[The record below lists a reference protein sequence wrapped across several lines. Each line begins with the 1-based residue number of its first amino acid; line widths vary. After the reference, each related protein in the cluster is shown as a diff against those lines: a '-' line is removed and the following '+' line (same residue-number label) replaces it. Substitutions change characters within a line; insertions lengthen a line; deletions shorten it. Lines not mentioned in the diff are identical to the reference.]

1 MNTVVRDMLKSFT
14 DGIDDLAKDYN
25 KETIGFVNMSEEMR
39 KTKHLDIK
47 TKELISIAISTYARC
62 EYSVVYHTYKAL
74 EAGATKEEIMESGF
88 IATACG
94 GEFTM
99 AYMITLLKEG
109 VEEFEKDFKRKNHRV
124 ITRH

>member
-1 MNTVVRDMLKSFT
+1 MNTVVRDMYKSFS

-25 KETIGFVNMSEEMR
+25 KETASFMNMLGEMY

-74 EAGATKEEIMESGF
+74 EAEATKEEIMESGF

-94 GEFTM
+94 GEFTLS
-99 AYMITLLKEG
+99 YMTTLLKEC
-109 VEEFEKDFKRKNHRV
+109 VMEFEKDFKKKNHRV
-124 ITRH
+124 SK